1 MGMLVMLHDGFGT
14 HSHCQPKTTLRDPL
28 AVTTADTIFAED
40 TLRNLVLRNTTQK
53 SDLELRPKSKGERFP
68 LLAKE
73 LPSYARGLGAIGDPM
88 P

>member
-40 TLRNLVLRNTTQK
+40 TLRNLALRNTSQK
-53 SDLELRPKSKGERFP
+53 GDLKLRPKAKGQRFP
-68 LLAKE
+68 FFAKK
-73 LPSYARGLGAIGDPM
+73 LTPYA
-88 P
+88 